1 MAAVAHKKGRSRKA
15 LKNFSPSDINISAGE
30 SSSPLGEV
38 AKESQQGVS
47 LLVSP
52 KKSRKAPYKPRS
64 SAAADESFADELQE
78 LHGRLQQLRLE
89 KEKTE
94 ELLKQRDEMLKR
106 KDEEIE
112 NRGKEQ
118 QRLQEELKKLQKLKE
133 FKPTMVYAC
142 TEFVLLFSLKRL
154 IRRRKTRTRPAARR
168 SRSRCLR
175 TSHGAKISGMR

>member
-133 FKPTMVYAC
+133 FKPTMS
-142 TEFVLLFSLKRL
+142 FLLVKSLREEGQEK
-154 IRRRKTRTRPAARR
+154 IDKKKKNKDKTR
-168 SRSRCLR
+168 
-175 TSHGAKISGMR
+175 G